1 MTAVSCSRLTL
12 TRNLS
17 ERLSYCRP
25 RERGDPYTVPSR
37 SAAAYGSRLCGGHRA
52 SKTRVTALAGTTQVF
67 ARIALLVLA
76 ALPARATEI
85 PPADRRSDYEFLGPQ
100 TRAMQDDDTAN
111 PGMLGVLDGEA
122 LWNRRDGTVNK
133 SCADCHNDARSS
145 MKGVAARYPAYSPA
159 LGRPID
165 LEARINQCRT
175 EQQNAT
181 PLKFESKELLGLT
194 AYLALQS
201 RGMPID
207 VAADER
213 MRPFIAAGRE
223 IFNRRQGQINM
234 SCAQCHDDNWG
245 QKLAGA
251 PVPQGHPNGYP
262 VYRLEWQSLG
272 SLQRRLR
279 NCMSGMRAEPYA
291 FGAPENVDLE
301 LYLMSRARGLKMEAP
316 AVRP

>member
-1 MTAVSCSRLTL
+1 M
-12 TRNLS
+12 
-17 ERLSYCRP
+17 
-25 RERGDPYTVPSR
+25 
-37 SAAAYGSRLCGGHRA
+37 
-52 SKTRVTALAGTTQVF
+52 
-67 ARIALLVLA
+67 LA
-76 ALPARATEI
+76 ATLPAFATEI
-85 PPADRRSDYEFLGPQ
+85 PPAERRSDYEFMGAQ

-122 LWNRRDGTVNK
+122 LWSRRDGAAGK

-175 EQQNAT
+175 EQQKAT
-181 PLKFESKELLGLT
+181 PLRFESKELLGLT

-207 VAADER
+207 VAADAR
-213 MRPFIAAGRE
+213 TQPFIAAGRE

-245 QKLAGA
+245 RKLAGA

-291 FGAPENVDLE
+291 YGAPENVDLE
-301 LYLMSRARGLKMEAP
+301 LYLMWRARGLKIEAP

>member
-1 MTAVSCSRLTL
+1 L

-52 SKTRVTALAGTTQVF
+52 SKMRVAALAGTTQVF

-122 LWNRRDGTVNK
+122 LWNRRAGAANK
-133 SCADCHNDARSS
+133 SCADCHNDARLS

-213 MRPFIAAGRE
+213 TQPFIAAGRE